1 MKYRFIQLT
10 YGAATVDL
18 YVAIDDRPAHT
29 PRGEPLPTSPSCS
42 EIRIESIAVKGDTEP
57 LIAELAGGE
66 DELYER
72 IREALLNDGIAE
84 LGVPK

>member
-1 MKYRFIQLT
+1 MKHRFIQLT

-29 PRGEPLPTSPSCS
+29 PRGEPLPIEPATS
-42 EIRIESIAVKGDTEP
+42 EIEIESIAFVGDLKP
-57 LIAELAGGE
+57 LVIELAGDE
-66 DELYER
+66 DALYER